1 MRDIFKCGYFSFVI
15 WKSDFGEYIEYSLRL
30 KVEDVLL

>member
-1 MRDIFKCGYFSFVI
+1 MRDIFKCGYFIFVI
-15 WKSDFGEYIEYSLRL
+15 WKSDFGEYVKYSLRL

>member
-1 MRDIFKCGYFSFVI
+1 MRDILKCGHFGFVI
-15 WKSDFGEYIEYSLRL
+15 WKSDLGEYIEYNSRS